1 MNLLQRLR
9 IETAFAHERIEAA
22 VDVKARTRSLGAYRD
37 LLGRL
42 YGFHAT
48 WEPRAEAAI
57 DDPDFF
63 RSRRKVGILRSD
75 LGKLGMARDAI
86 AGLAMC
92 DPTVAMRTPAE
103 AWGSMYVIEG
113 STLGGVVIAHYVERR
128 LGLHDNNGCRYF
140 RCYGKDTAPMWMA
153 FRSRLLSRCDPAD
166 EETVIAAA
174 CRTFE
179 MLYVW
184 LCCR

>member
-1 MNLLQRLR
+1 M
-9 IETAFAHERIEAA
+9 
-22 VDVKARTRSLGAYRD
+22 
-37 LLGRL
+37 
-42 YGFHAT
+42 
-48 WEPRAEAAI
+48 
-57 DDPDFF
+57 
-63 RSRRKVGILRSD
+63 GILRSD

-86 AGLAMC
+86 AGLALC

-113 STLGGVVIAHYVERR
+113 STLGGVVIAHYVEQR
-128 LGLHDNNGCRYF
+128 LGLDVNSGCRYF

-153 FRSRLLSRCDPAD
+153 FRSRFLSRCGPAD